1 MIKRK
6 ISLISSTLSPRMAL
20 EKSDEVV
27 VVVVV
32 VDDVNDINDEKLS
45 GVR

>member
-27 VVVVV
+27 V
-32 VDDVNDINDEKLS
+32 DDDDDDINDEKLS

>member
-20 EKSDEVV
+20 EKREEGDEVV
-27 VVVVV
+27 VVV
-32 VDDVNDINDEKLS
+32 DDDDDINDEKLS

>member
-20 EKSDEVV
+20 EKSEEGDEVV
-27 VVVVV
+27 VVV
-32 VDDVNDINDEKLS
+32 DISDEKLS